1 MPRHRRA
8 CIAGA
13 ARTSRVTPAS
23 GERSGASPH
32 PQQQQGRPHL
42 RADVRARD
50 VAVAMTPPPLAA
62 RARPSDRPTSH
73 AQRAR
78 MRSGKEAGG
87 PPVPPATSRACVLRA
102 ACVRTCAR
110 ERGPRGPMGHAAVG
124 TAAVVAVR
132 VPVRAVWCLGGKV
145 GG

>member
-23 GERSGASPH
+23 GERKSERKNPH

-50 VAVAMTPPPLAA
+50 VAVATTPPPLAA
-62 RARPSDRPTSH
+62 RARPSDKPTTH

-78 MRSGKEAGG
+78 VRSGKEAGG
-87 PPVPPATSRACVLRA
+87 PPVPPHDHLALDYV
-102 ACVRTCAR
+102 
-110 ERGPRGPMGHAAVG
+110 
-124 TAAVVAVR
+124 
-132 VPVRAVWCLGGKV
+132 
-145 GG
+145 